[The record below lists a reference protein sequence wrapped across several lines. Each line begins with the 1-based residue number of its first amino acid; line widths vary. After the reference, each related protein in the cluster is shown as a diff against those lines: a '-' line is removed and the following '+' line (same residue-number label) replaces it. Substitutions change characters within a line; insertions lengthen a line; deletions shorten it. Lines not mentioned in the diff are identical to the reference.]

1 MILIFLYLR
10 VWLKITFAFL
20 ILKEQKEPSR
30 GIHRKRYS
38 ENMRQIYRRA
48 PMPKSNFI
56 EIVLRHGCSPVN
68 LLDIFRTPFLKNTLE

>member
-30 GIHRKRYS
+30 GVHRKRRS
-38 ENMRQIYRRA
+38 ENMQQIYMRA
-48 PMPKSNFI
+48 PMPKCYFNK
-56 EIVLRHGCSPVN
+56 VAKQLY
-68 LLDIFRTPFLKNTLE
+68 